1 MADILPSTVS
11 ITYFTG
17 SNARGALLSQVC
29 FTDTNTSISIS
40 TSTFQT
46 LHRSQHPIPYNL
58 MACHSGQIQIF
69 LYDIEGSGTLSTDV
83 NYLAAAVK
91 ERMATDTQGK
101 TIIQLTRIT
110 DVQCRTQALY
120 SRYLRNIS
128 IVVGRV
134 GAAREATLMQ
144 LQCSNTAATAI
155 STSTA
160 IDHCTYIF
168 ALHESR

>member
-1 MADILPSTVS
+1 MAEILPSTVS

-29 FTDTNTSISIS
+29 ITDTNSNS

-46 LHRSQHPIPYNL
+46 LHRSLHPIPYNL

-69 LYDIEGSGTLSTDV
+69 LYDIEGSGTLSTDA

-91 ERMATDTQGK
+91 QRMATDTQGK

-110 DVQCRTQALY
+110 DVQCRTHYIY
-120 SRYLRNIS
+120 SRFLRNIS

-134 GAAREATLMQ
+134 GAASEATLMQ
-144 LQCSNTAATAI
+144 FMRFGIIGGVNAASAATVK
-155 STSTA
+155 S
-160 IDHCTYIF
+160 
-168 ALHESR
+168 